1 MATLQK
7 IPPLIDRFAM
17 DDKLNMLA
25 DGVNNLVDGFG
36 PYLDKAIDA
45 AQDAEQAAEDATN
58 AAKNVQTAIDGANAA
73 AQAANDA
80 ASSATSAAGA
90 ANTAAE
96 AATGA
101 AGSASSAA
109 NSANE
114 AAQAANTAAE
124 AANEAASNAQ
134 KATNKATA
142 AASIANSAAGSAN
155 VAATSAT
162 NAASVANTAAEVA
175 NSAAESATNAASA
188 ANEAAS
194 GANSAKDAAN
204 EAASSATSAAEAAN
218 AAAQAAN
225 DAASSAD
232 EAVAGIDGKVQEAVN
247 ERVLAKRYGPASM
260 ISASGVCENV
270 PVAGMKVYGKTQRN
284 LWVNP
289 SGTQNGVT
297 CTSNADG
304 SLTLAG
310 TSTGP
315 CYFYLTTYALKPGA
329 TYTLTLDKT
338 IAASMS
344 VQSYGDSGYIADSVF
359 VAAGSTS
366 ASGTVSQDATKFRLM
381 VQLNAGTTID
391 NATVRV
397 MLNEGSEAEPW
408 CPPGLSSVSELGV
421 VSAGKNLLKIN
432 SDLQTKTVNGVTFT
446 PNEDG
451 TVTVNGTSTG
461 NSDYYL
467 LGTSWANRADNYLPG
482 QEMVFSSNARAK
494 LYGFDSSGFTCF
506 YAVLNGGNQ
515 IISAEQ
521 IIKAEKIVCYLS
533 YASGQGET
541 NKKVYAQLEL
551 GSTATA
557 YEPPAV
563 TTTPRRP
570 RRPPAPQPAGRDAR
584 RAAHRRHGRGD
595 AGAEGGYGGADE
607 GERMGMG

>member
-90 ANTAAE
+90 ANAAAE

-101 AGSASSAA
+101 AGSANNAASSAT
-109 NSANE
+109 S

-162 NAASVANTAAEVA
+162 NAASAA
-175 NSAAESATNAASA
+175 NSAAESATSAASA

-218 AAAQAAN
+218 EAAQAAN
-225 DAASSAD
+225 TAASNAD

-270 PVAGMKVYGKTQRN
+270 PVAGMKVYGKTTQN

-289 SGTQNGVT
+289 SGSYNGVT
-297 CTSNADG
+297 VTGNADG
-304 SLTLAG
+304 SMTLGGAA
-310 TSTGP
+310 TNT
-315 CYFYLTTYALKPGA
+315 YFCRVESHALKPGV
-329 TYTLTLDKT
+329 TYTLSVDKST
-338 IAASMS
+338 
-344 VQSYGDSGYIADSVF
+344 GE
-359 VAAGSTS
+359 GSTGFYVNELS
-366 ASGTVSQDATKFRLM
+366 ADGSSLNTSHYVGGTTNDALTSTFTTSADMGYVQMGVGFNSGSTPSGTY
-381 VQLNAGTTID
+381 
-391 NATVRV
+391 RV
-397 MLNEGSEAEPW
+397 MLNEGSSAQPW
-408 CPPGLSSVSELGV
+408 CPPGLSSVSELG
-421 VSAGKNLLKIN
+421 
-432 SDLQTKTVNGVTFT
+432 
-446 PNEDG
+446 
-451 TVTVNGTSTG
+451 
-461 NSDYYL
+461 
-467 LGTSWANRADNYLPG
+467 W
-482 QEMVFSSNARAK
+482 
-494 LYGFDSSGFTCF
+494 
-506 YAVLNGGNQ
+506 
-515 IISAEQ
+515 
-521 IIKAEKIVCYLS
+521 
-533 YASGQGET
+533 
-541 NKKVYAQLEL
+541 
-551 GSTATA
+551 
-557 YEPPAV
+557 
-563 TTTPRRP
+563 
-570 RRPPAPQPAGRDAR
+570 
-584 RAAHRRHGRGD
+584 
-595 AGAEGGYGGADE
+595 
-607 GERMGMG
+607 